1 MNWIKLILIV
11 VIIALFLVLFGS
23 TIGAT
28 IDGIDFTLLDDPIEV
43 IAEIINAFIVAIDTA
58 GATFPLTI
66 QTLLL
71 IGGLGIASYTTR
83 KVLKLE

>member
-11 VIIALFLVLFGS
+11 VIIALFLLLFGS
-23 TIGAT
+23 TIAT
-28 IDGIDFTLLDDPIEV
+28 TLNDIDYTLLNDPIEV
-43 IAEIINAFIVAIDTA
+43 MAEIIGAFIVAIDTA
-58 GATFPLTI
+58 GATFPLSI

>member
-11 VIIALFLVLFGS
+11 VIIAIFLVLFGS
-23 TIGAT
+23 TIVDT
-28 IDGIDFTLLDDPIEV
+28 ISGIDFDLLNNPIE
-43 IAEIINAFIVAIDTA
+43 IMAEIINAFIVAIDTA

-66 QTLLL
+66 QTLLI